1 MILPDNPTPKD
12 IAKFRHH
19 LPKPGQ
25 TNTTGKTALML
36 LAGEGLT
43 DLVREYA
50 EYTPPVKKG
59 VQQPNPYLK
68 AKDTETGA
76 TALIIATK
84 HRHTEAAAILTKYEA
99 GIRDSY
105 GRTALIYAAID
116 DNIELVA
123 LLMDAE
129 KTVVDK
135 SGMTALMYAAS
146 KGNLQTV
153 KLLAPLEKG
162 IHTRNHLN
170 DTREQREETRR
181 SITAQRIAVMDEIAC
196 SLLDHMGGPG
206 GLPPMHPT
214 HSPGFPAETRRS
226 MMLSSIVDGPLP
238 RSTRASIDS
247 VGIRKSISIAAES
260 LAEDGK
266 AVESAASYTALML
279 AAREHHPMCV
289 KVLIDYEAGIK
300 DQIFEQ
306 TALMKCL
313 SAMHKFMS
321 SGFHDDYT
329 SVYAEFYQCA
339 SILIQKGGAKGELG
353 IVDMESRTALQ
364 RVLTLPVDDSNM
376 EDINELI
383 QLIFKECPREYSLT
397 IEGCEIREEA
407 DLIEVL
413 KSLENHPPVK

>member
-1 MILPDNPTPKD
+1 MLLPNNPTPKD
-12 IAKFRHH
+12 IAKFRNH

-25 TNTTGKTALML
+25 TNSTGKTALML

-43 DLVREYA
+43 DLVKEYA
-50 EYTPPVKKG
+50 EYMPPVKKG
-59 VQQPNPYLK
+59 VQPPNPYLK
-68 AKDTETGA
+68 ARDTETCA

-84 HRHTEAAAILTKYEA
+84 HRHTEAAAVLVKYEA
-99 GIRDSY
+99 GIRDNY

-116 DNIELVA
+116 DNIELVS

-129 KTVVDK
+129 KTIVDR

-146 KGNLQTV
+146 RGNLQTV

-170 DTREQREETRR
+170 DTKEQREETRR
-181 SITAQRIAVMDEIAC
+181 SITAQRMAVMDEIAYN
-196 SLLDHMGGPG
+196 LLDHIGAPS
-206 GLPPMHPT
+206 GLPPMHPA
-214 HSPGFPAETRRS
+214 HSPGFSADVRRS
-226 MMLSSIVDGPLP
+226 MMLSTVVDGSLP

-247 VGIRKSISIAAES
+247 VGIRKSISLAAEN

-279 AAREHHPMCV
+279 AAKEHHPMCV
-289 KVLIDYEAGIK
+289 RVLVEYEAGIK
-300 DQIFEQ
+300 DQVLEQ

-313 SAMHKFMS
+313 SAMYKFMS
-321 SGFHDDYT
+321 SGFQEDYASIYT
-329 SVYAEFYQCA
+329 EFYQCA

-353 IVDMESRTALQ
+353 VIDMESRTALQ
-364 RVLTLPVDDSNM
+364 RVLMLPVDDSNM

-383 QLIFKECPREYSLT
+383 QLVFKECPREYNLT
-397 IEGCEIREEA
+397 IEGCEIRGES
-407 DLIEVL
+407 DLVEVL
-413 KSLENHPPVK
+413 RNLENHPTVE

>member
-1 MILPDNPTPKD
+1 MILPNNPTPKD
-12 IAKFRHH
+12 IAKFRGR

-36 LAGEGLT
+36 VAGEGLT
-43 DLVREYA
+43 DLVREYV
-50 EYTPPVKKG
+50 EYTPPAKKG

-68 AKDTETGA
+68 ARDTETCA

-84 HRHTEAAAILTKYEA
+84 HRHTEAAAILAKYEA
-99 GIRDSY
+99 GIRDSH

-162 IHTRNHLN
+162 MYTRNHFN

-181 SITAQRIAVMDEIAC
+181 SITAQRMAVMDEIAC
-196 SLLDHMGGPG
+196 NLLDHIGGPS

-214 HSPGFPAETRRS
+214 HSPGFSVGTRRS
-226 MMLSSIVDGPLP
+226 MMLSAIADGSAP

-247 VGIRKSISIAAES
+247 VGIRKSMSIAAES

-266 AVESAASYTALML
+266 VVENAASYTALML
-279 AAREHHPMCV
+279 AAKEHHPMCV
-289 KVLIDYEAGIK
+289 KVLVDYEAGIK

-321 SGFHDDYT
+321 SGFHEDYT
-329 SVYAEFYQCA
+329 SVYTEFYQCA

-353 IVDMESRTALQ
+353 IVDVESRTALQ
-364 RVLTLPVDDSNM
+364 RILMLPVDDSNM

-383 QLIFKECPREYSLT
+383 QLAFKECPREYTLT
-397 IEGCEIREEA
+397 IEGCEIRGET
-407 DLIEVL
+407 DLVQVL
-413 KSLENHPPVK
+413 KNLENHPVIE